1 MIKSGINGE
10 IRNENECRFNRSI
23 AMICGI
29 RPALI
34 AQYLWEIMEYENGT
48 ADDYWRKMPQKMIQ
62 TVYPFLS
69 RHMIRDAMKELTECR
84 ILRASER
91 NESRFD
97 RTRWYQL
104 RSSCR
109 SVFRRS
115 MTKTESTMARTS
127 SART

>member
-34 AQYLWEIMEYENGT
+34 AQ
-48 ADDYWRKMPQKMIQ
+48 MIQ

-97 RTRWYQL
+97 RTRWYQ
-104 RSSCR
+104 
-109 SVFRRS
+109 F
-115 MTKTESTMARTS
+115 TEYGVELMSPGSYA
-127 SART
+127 

>member
-48 ADDYWRKMPQKMIQ
+48 AK
-62 TVYPFLS
+62 
-69 RHMIRDAMKELTECR
+69 DAAENDPDGLPV
-84 ILRASER
+84 SEPAHDPGCH
-91 NESRFD
+91 EGTD
-97 RTRWYQL
+97 
-104 RSSCR
+104 
-109 SVFRRS
+109 
-115 MTKTESTMARTS
+115 
-127 SART
+127 

>member
-29 RPALI
+29 RP
-34 AQYLWEIMEYENGT
+34 NGT

-97 RTRWYQL
+97 RTRWYQ
-104 RSSCR
+104 
-109 SVFRRS
+109 F
-115 MTKTESTMARTS
+115 TEYGVELMSPGSYA
-127 SART
+127 

>member
-1 MIKSGINGE
+1 MPLFFWFGQEEKKMITNGINGE
-10 IRNENECRFNRSI
+10 IRKENECRFNRNI

-48 ADDYWRKMPQKMIQ
+48 TEDYWRKMPQKMIQ

-97 RTRWYQL
+97 RTRWYQ
-104 RSSCR
+104 
-109 SVFRRS
+109 F
-115 MTKTESTMARTS
+115 TEYGMELMSPGSYA
-127 SART
+127 

>member
-1 MIKSGINGE
+1 MITNGINGE
-10 IRNENECRFNRSI
+10 IRKENECRFNRNI

-29 RPALI
+29 RAALI

-62 TVYPFLS
+62 TVYPFL
-69 RHMIRDAMKELTECR
+69 ECR

-97 RTRWYQL
+97 RTRWYQ
-104 RSSCR
+104 
-109 SVFRRS
+109 F
-115 MTKTESTMARTS
+115 TEYGMELMSPGSYA
-127 SART
+127 

>member
-1 MIKSGINGE
+1 MITNGINGE
-10 IRNENECRFNRSI
+10 IRKENECRFNRNI

-48 ADDYWRKMPQKMIQ
+48 TEDYWRKMPQKMIQ

-69 RHMIRDAMKELTECR
+69 RHMIRYAMKELTECR

-97 RTRWYQL
+97 RTRWYQ
-104 RSSCR
+104 
-109 SVFRRS
+109 F
-115 MTKTESTMARTS
+115 TEYGMELMSLGSYA
-127 SART
+127 

>member
-48 ADDYWRKMPQKMIQ
+48 A
-62 TVYPFLS
+62 
-69 RHMIRDAMKELTECR
+69 KELTECR

-97 RTRWYQL
+97 RTRWYQ
-104 RSSCR
+104 
-109 SVFRRS
+109 F
-115 MTKTESTMARTS
+115 TEYGVELMSPGSYA
-127 SART
+127 

>member
-1 MIKSGINGE
+1 MITNGINGE
-10 IRNENECRFNRSI
+10 IRKENECRFNRNI

-29 RPALI
+29 RAALI

-48 ADDYWRKMPQKMIQ
+48 ADDYWRKMPQKIIQ

-69 RHMIRDAMKELTECR
+69 RHMIRDAMKELTEYR

-97 RTRWYQL
+97 RTRWYQ
-104 RSSCR
+104 
-109 SVFRRS
+109 F
-115 MTKTESTMARTS
+115 TEYGMELMSPGSYA
-127 SART
+127 